1 VTFTLRA
8 RVAARSLDISLTVA
22 EGETIAILGP
32 NGAGKSTTLD
42 LIAGL
47 LRADDGEAGWTG
59 PADSAASH
67 SETLL
72 TDTAHTDTVH
82 SETLHNNTVLF
93 DSQRGVWLPP
103 HRRGVA
109 LLAQEPL
116 LFPHLSVLENVAFAP
131 RSAGRSA
138 DDARML
144 ARSWLA
150 DVEALELASSRPSA
164 LSGGQAQR
172 VAIARALAAEPR
184 LLLLDE
190 PLAALDVAVAPTLR
204 RMLRRVLSG
213 RSAILVT
220 HEVLDALTLADRVVV
235 LNRGVVVEVG
245 QTREV
250 LEHPRHPFTAELAGL
265 NLVTGV
271 GTATGLTTTDGA
283 ELVVAHRLGAA
294 QVGSVQVGAVQVGP
308 AQVGAAFRPT
318 AVKVQDSPTGGRN
331 VFPVTVTDLEP
342 RGDLI
347 RVRAG
352 RLFAD
357 VTPGRAAE
365 LDLAAQKR
373 TFFVVD
379 PDEIAVYPL

>member
-1 VTFTLRA
+1 MTFTLRA
-8 RVAARSLDISLTVA
+8 RVAARSLDIALSVA
-22 EGETIAILGP
+22 DGETVAILGP
-32 NGAGKSTTLD
+32 NGAGKSSTLD

-59 PADSAASH
+59 AAP
-67 SETLL
+67 SET
-72 TDTAHTDTVH
+72 DSDTV
-82 SETLHNNTVLF
+82 SFETVLF
-93 DSQRGVWLPP
+93 DSHRGVWLPP

-131 RSAGRSA
+131 RSAGLGA
-138 DDARML
+138 EDARVL
-144 ARSWLA
+144 ARSWLT

-204 RMLRRVLSG
+204 RMLRRVLAD

-220 HEVLDALTLADRVVV
+220 HEVLDALTLANRVVV
-235 LNRGVVVEVG
+235 MNRGVVVEVG

-250 LEHPRHPFTAELAGL
+250 LEHPRHAFTAELAGL

-271 GTATGLTTTDGA
+271 GSASGLTTVDGID
-283 ELVVAHRLGAA
+283 LVAPHRLGSAKVA
-294 QVGSVQVGAVQVGP
+294 
-308 AQVGAAFRPT
+308 AAFRPT
-318 AVKVQDSPTGGRN
+318 AVKVHASAVGERN
-331 VFPVTVTDLEP
+331 VLPVTVTDLEP

-352 RLFAD
+352 RMFAD
-357 VTPGRAAE
+357 VTPGRAAD
-365 LDLAAQKR
+365 LDLAPQKPA
-373 TFFVVD
+373 FFEVN
-379 PDEIAVYPL
+379 PEEIAVYAL